1 MSWFSDFVDSVREAF
16 SGGSSNSSS
25 SLTAAAVMIER
36 HLALARNN
44 ARRL

>member
-16 SGGSSNSSS
+16 SGGSSNSS